1 MHSLSFL
8 LLSAYTCMINP
19 AMLLSIFEIIFPQQI
34 SSLLV
39 FLNSEICSDSFPH
52 LLTLLTFHP
61 HKILALVSLSL
72 RWDLVVLVILT
83 FYYPSVNQLFL
94 FQSFSHPLYSEI
106 VIDAGPFVREF
117 AQLAMDED
125 IGTASREKAVLIGE
139 RRVGRKTIKILSQ
152 NVATFWGE
160 HNLLGFLFEDKPIK
174 LDSRFGL

>member
-1 MHSLSFL
+1 MYMHTYVRIRIR
-8 LLSAYTCMINP
+8 ARTIG
-19 AMLLSIFEIIFPQQI
+19 A
-34 SSLLV
+34 
-39 FLNSEICSDSFPH
+39 
-52 LLTLLTFHP
+52 
-61 HKILALVSLSL
+61 
-72 RWDLVVLVILT
+72 LVVLVILT

-174 LDSRFGL
+174 LDSRFGQSKGKGLKSKRNLLLRIKY